1 MTNANA
7 APAKTGALPM
17 SGAELRCLRE
27 RLGLTTRWLAEHLDV
42 AERSVHRWEA
52 GVQRVPDGVAAEVW
66 RMDRV
71 ARGELAVM
79 GDHLDHR
86 SFLVTS
92 RSGSLMVVHPSVI
105 TYRSDEDYRAHHP
118 EQDWPAS
125 WHRALCARLADE
137 VPGLRISYWQVDW
150 GQS

>member
-7 APAKTGALPM
+7 DPAKTGAAPM

-27 RLGLTTRWLAEHLDV
+27 CLGLTTRWLAEHLDV
-42 AERSVHRWEA
+42 AERSVHRWESDA
-52 GVQRVPDGVAAEVW
+52 QRVPEGVAAEVR

-71 ARGELAVM
+71 TRGELAVM
-79 GDHLDHR
+79 GDQLDHR
-86 SFLVTS
+86 SFHVTS
-92 RSGSLMVVHPSVI
+92 RSGSLMVVDPGVI

-137 VPGLRISYWQVDW
+137 VPGLRIAYWSQD
-150 GQS
+150 S

>member
-7 APAKTGALPM
+7 APAKTGAAPM

-27 RLGLTTRWLAEHLDV
+27 YLGLTTRWLAQHLGV

-52 GVQRVPDGVAAEVW
+52 GMQCVPEGVADEVQRLSALTYE
-66 RMDRV
+66 
-71 ARGELAVM
+71 ARSELADKM
-79 GDHLDHR
+79 FDLPE
-86 SFLVTS
+86 FC
-92 RSGSLMVVHPSVI
+92 VI
-105 TYRSDEDYRAHHP
+105 TYRSDGDYRAHEP
-118 EQDWPAS
+118 ESDWPAS

-137 VPGLRISYWQVDW
+137 VTGLRISYWQVDW